1 MCDEP
6 SQPFDISQ
14 SLLAHAPESSET
26 EETSSKRTTVANTPS
41 EDQSDCFCA
50 GTRIATPEGYVPVE
64 RLAVGDTVLTATG
77 AAQRIVWIGSGR
89 VLVVRGR
96 RSSATPVI
104 VRKGALADNVP
115 SSDLR
120 ITKGHSLFIDGVL
133 IPVEHLIN
141 HHSIVWDD
149 RTREV
154 EVFHVELEK
163 HDVLLANGAPAE
175 SYRDDGNRWL
185 FHGDN
190 IGWGQA
196 PRPACAPVLT
206 GGRKV
211 DEIWRR
217 LLNRSGSPL
226 ELPTTDAPDLH
237 LLVDG
242 HRVDGRLMR
251 TGVYSFKLRQPSTG
265 VRIVSRANAPD
276 ELGFARDAR
285 RLGVALRQILIWCG
299 ADLAMIAVD
308 DDRLSDGF
316 HAYEADHA
324 FRWTNG
330 DALLPAALFTGVGAA
345 CELELHVAST
355 SRYALAA
362 PQTCIAGWAI
372 SLPDPY
378 IPGSEDSQGRRPLAH
393 SLTLKSFTSS
403 PMTFRR
409 EAALPETLILSSG
422 VPAT

>member
-1 MCDEP
+1 MCDDP
-6 SQPFDISQ
+6 GQSFDNSQ
-14 SLLAHAPESSET
+14 SLLANASESYETRGISSE
-26 EETSSKRTTVANTPS
+26 STTTPIVANRPS

-64 RLAVGDTVLTATG
+64 RLAAGDKVLTATG

-89 VLVVRGR
+89 VLVPRGR
-96 RSSATPVI
+96 RSGATPVI
-104 VRKGALADNVP
+104 VRKGALADDIP
-115 SSDLR
+115 SSDLH

-154 EVFHVELEK
+154 EIFHVELEN

-190 IGWGQA
+190 TGWGQ
-196 PRPACAPVLT
+196 PLRPACAPVLT
-206 GGRKV
+206 GGQQV

-217 LLNRSGSPL
+217 LLNRSGLPL
-226 ELPTTDAPDLH
+226 DLPTTDAPDLH

-242 HRVDGRLMR
+242 RSVDGRLMR
-251 TGVYSFKLRQPSTG
+251 AGVYSFRLHQPPTG

-276 ELGFARDAR
+276 ELGFARDPR
-285 RLGVALRQILIWCG
+285 RLGVALRQILLWRG
-299 ADLAMIAVD
+299 AHLSMIAVD
-308 DDRLSDGF
+308 DQRLSDGF
-316 HAYEADHA
+316 HAFEADHA

-330 DALLPAALFTGVGAA
+330 DALLPAELFAGVRSA
-345 CELELHVAST
+345 CELELHVPCT

-362 PQTCIAGWAI
+362 PQTSIAGWAI

-378 IPGSEDSQGRRPLAH
+378 RPGAEYLPDRRPLTH
-393 SLTLKSFTSS
+393 SLNFKPLTTVPMALWRVVAS
-403 PMTFRR
+403 PRR
-409 EAALPETLILSSG
+409 
-422 VPAT
+422 

>member
-1 MCDEP
+1 MSDGRG
-6 SQPFDISQ
+6 QPFDNSQ
-14 SLLAHAPESSET
+14 SLLANVGSSYQARGTSAES
-26 EETSSKRTTVANTPS
+26 TTTPGVASMPS

-50 GTRIATPEGYVPVE
+50 GTRIATPEGDVPVE
-64 RLAVGDTVLTATG
+64 RLAAGGTVRTATG

-89 VLVVRGR
+89 VLVPRGR
-96 RSSATPVI
+96 RNSATPVI
-104 VRKGALADNVP
+104 VRKGALTDDVP

-120 ITKGHSLFIDGVL
+120 ITKGHALFIDGVL

-149 RTREV
+149 RTRKV
-154 EVFHVELEK
+154 EIFHVELEN

-190 IGWGQA
+190 AGWGRP

-206 GGRKV
+206 GGPQV

-217 LLNRSGSPL
+217 LLNRSGLPL
-226 ELPTTDAPDLH
+226 DLPTTDAPDLH

-242 HRVDGRLMR
+242 HRVDGQSVRP
-251 TGVYSFKLRQPSTG
+251 GVHSFRLRQPPTG

-276 ELGFARDAR
+276 ELGFARDPR
-285 RLGVALRQILIWCG
+285 RLGVAIRQILIWRG
-299 ADLAMIAVD
+299 AKLAMIAAD
-308 DDRLSDGF
+308 DERLSDGF
-316 HAYEADHA
+316 HAFEADHA

-330 DALLPAALFTGVGAA
+330 DALLPAELFAGVRDA
-345 CELELHVAST
+345 CELELHVACT
-355 SRYALAA
+355 SRYALTA
-362 PQTCIAGWAI
+362 PQTSIVGWAI

-378 IPGSEDSQGRRPLAH
+378 RPAAEYPVDRRPLTH
-393 SLTLKSFTSS
+393 SLTLKSLTST
-403 PMTFRR
+403 PMTFHRMATSPRR
-409 EAALPETLILSSG
+409 
-422 VPAT
+422 

>member
-6 SQPFDISQ
+6 GQPFDNSQ
-14 SLLAHAPESSET
+14 SLLANAPESSET
-26 EETSSKRTTVANTPS
+26 KGTSGEFPCTVANSPP

-50 GTRIATPEGYVPVE
+50 GTRIATPKGEVPVE

-77 AAQRIVWIGSGR
+77 AVQRIVWIGAGR
-89 VLVVRGR
+89 VLVPRGR

-104 VRKGALADNVP
+104 VRKGALADDVP
-115 SSDLR
+115 LSDLR

-154 EVFHVELEK
+154 EVFDVELEN

-190 IGWGQA
+190 VGWGQP
-196 PRPACAPVLT
+196 PRPACPPVFT
-206 GGRKV
+206 GGEQV

-217 LLNRSGSPL
+217 LLNRSGSPQD
-226 ELPTTDAPDLH
+226 LPTTDAPDLH

-251 TGVYSFKLRQPSTG
+251 AGVYSFKLRQPSTG

-276 ELGFARDAR
+276 ELGFARDPR
-285 RLGVALRQILIWCG
+285 RLGVAIRQILIWRG
-299 ADLAMIAVD
+299 ADLVKVPVHD
-308 DDRLSDGF
+308 ERLSEGF
-316 HAYEADHA
+316 HAFEVEHA

-330 DALLPAALFTGVGAA
+330 DALLPAEFFAGVEGA
-345 CELELHVAST
+345 CELQLHV
-355 SRYALAA
+355 
-362 PQTCIAGWAI
+362 
-372 SLPDPY
+372 
-378 IPGSEDSQGRRPLAH
+378 
-393 SLTLKSFTSS
+393 TSS
-403 PMTFRR
+403 R
-409 EAALPETLILSSG
+409 
-422 VPAT
+422 

>member
-6 SQPFDISQ
+6 APPFDNLQ
-14 SLLAHAPESSET
+14 SLLANAPESYET
-26 EETSSKRTTVANTPS
+26 EGTCGGSTSVADTPP

-50 GTRIATPEGYVPVE
+50 GTRIATPAGEVPVE

-89 VLVVRGR
+89 VLVPRGR

-104 VRKGALADNVP
+104 VRKGSLADDVP

-154 EVFHVELEK
+154 EIFHVELEN

-190 IGWGQA
+190 AGWGRP

-206 GGRKV
+206 GGQQV
-211 DEIWRR
+211 DGIWRR

-226 ELPTTDAPDLH
+226 DLPTTDAPDLH

-251 TGVYSFKLRQPSTG
+251 AGVYSFKLHQPRAG

-276 ELGFARDAR
+276 ELGFARDPR
-285 RLGVALRQILIWCG
+285 RLGVAIRQILIWRG
-299 ADLAMIAVD
+299 ADLTMVAAHD
-308 DDRLSDGF
+308 ERLSDGF
-316 HAYEADHA
+316 HAFEVDHA

-330 DALLPAALFTGVGAA
+330 DALLPAELFTGVEGT
-345 CELELHVAST
+345 CVLELHVAAG
-355 SRYALAA
+355 RYVLAA

-378 IPGSEDSQGRRPLAH
+378 GPGSEYPPGRRPLTH
-393 SLTLKSFTSS
+393 SLVLKSLTSS
-403 PMTFRR
+403 PMTFQR
-409 EAALPETLILSSG
+409 EAASPKTLILWRA
-422 VPAT
+422 VPVA

>member
-1 MCDEP
+1 M
-6 SQPFDISQ
+6 
-14 SLLAHAPESSET
+14 
-26 EETSSKRTTVANTPS
+26 
-41 EDQSDCFCA
+41 
-50 GTRIATPEGYVPVE
+50 
-64 RLAVGDTVLTATG
+64 TATG

-89 VLVVRGR
+89 VLVPRGR
-96 RSSATPVI
+96 RSGATPVI
-104 VRKGALADNVP
+104 VRKGALADDVP

-141 HHSIVWDD
+141 HHTIVWDD

-154 EVFHVELEK
+154 EIFHVELEN
-163 HDVLLANGAPAE
+163 HDVLLANGAPGE

-190 IGWGQA
+190 SRWGQP

-206 GGRKV
+206 GGRQV

-217 LLNRSGSPL
+217 LLNRSGAPL
-226 ELPTTDAPDLH
+226 DLPTTDVPDLH

-242 HRVDGRLMR
+242 HRVDARLIR
-251 TGVYSFKLRQPSTG
+251 AGIYSCKLPQTRTG

-276 ELGFARDAR
+276 ELGFARDPR
-285 RLGVALRQILIWCG
+285 RLGVAIRQILIWRG
-299 ADLAMIAVD
+299 ADLAMIPVD
-308 DDRLSDGF
+308 DKRLSDGF
-316 HAYEADHA
+316 HAFEVDHA

-330 DALLPAALFTGVGAA
+330 DALLPAEFFAGIEGSF
-345 CELELHVAST
+345 ELELHVAT
-355 SRYALAA
+355 SRYVVAA

-378 IPGSEDSQGRRPLAH
+378 QPGSEYPTDRRPLTH
-393 SLTLKSFTSS
+393 SLTLQSLTSS
-403 PMTFRR
+403 PMTFR
-409 EAALPETLILSSG
+409 EAAAFPETMMLWRE
-422 VPAT
+422 VPAA

>member
-6 SQPFDISQ
+6 GQPFDNSQ
-14 SLLAHAPESSET
+14 SLLANAPESYEA
-26 EETSSKRTTVANTPS
+26 EGTSGEWTTVADTPS

-64 RLAVGDTVLTATG
+64 RLAVGDTVLTARG

-89 VLVVRGR
+89 VLVPRGR

-104 VRKGALADNVP
+104 VRKGALADDVP
-115 SSDLR
+115 SFDLR

-154 EVFHVELEK
+154 EIFHVELEN

-190 IGWGQA
+190 AGWGRP

-206 GGRKV
+206 GGRQV

-226 ELPTTDAPDLH
+226 DLPTTDAPDLH

-251 TGVYSFKLRQPSTG
+251 EGVYSFKLRQPSTG

-276 ELGFARDAR
+276 ELGFARDPR
-285 RLGVALRQILIWCG
+285 RLGVAIRQILIWRG
-299 ADLAMIAVD
+299 ADLAMIAVND
-308 DDRLSDGF
+308 ERLSDGF
-316 HAYEADHA
+316 HAFEVDHA

-330 DALLPAALFTGVGAA
+330 DALLPAEFFAGVEGT
-345 CELELHVAST
+345 CELELHVAS
-355 SRYALAA
+355 SRYVLAAA
-362 PQTCIAGWAI
+362 PQTCITGWAM

-378 IPGSEDSQGRRPLAH
+378 GPGSEYLPGRRPLTH
-393 SLTLKSFTSS
+393 SLTLKSLTSS
-403 PMTFRR
+403 PMTFQR
-409 EAALPETLILSSG
+409 EAALPKTLILWRA
-422 VPAT
+422 VPAA

>member
-1 MCDEP
+1 MCDEG
-6 SQPFDISQ
+6 QPFDNSQ
-14 SLLAHAPESSET
+14 SLPANAPVSYESGG
-26 EETSSKRTTVANTPS
+26 TSGKSTTTPIVES
-41 EDQSDCFCA
+41 ARCEDQSDCFCA

-64 RLAVGDTVLTATG
+64 RLAVGDTDLTVSG
-77 AAQRIVWIGSGR
+77 AAQRIIWIGSGR
-89 VLVVRGR
+89 ILVPRGC

-104 VRKGALADNVP
+104 VRKGALADDVP

-149 RTREV
+149 RAREV
-154 EVFHVELEK
+154 EVFHVELE
-163 HDVLLANGAPAE
+163 HHAVLLANGAPAE

-185 FHGDN
+185 FHGEN
-190 IGWGQA
+190 TGWAQ
-196 PRPACAPVLT
+196 PRRPACAPVLT
-206 GGRKV
+206 GGQQV

-226 ELPTTDAPDLH
+226 DLPTTDVPDLH

-242 HRVDGRLMR
+242 HRVDGWSMR
-251 TGVYSFKLRQPSTG
+251 AGVYSFKLHQPRNG

-276 ELGFARDAR
+276 ELGFAQDPR
-285 RLGVALRQILIWCG
+285 RLGVALRQILIWRG
-299 ADLAMIAVD
+299 ADLAMIAMD
-308 DDRLSDGF
+308 DERLSDGF
-316 HAYEADHA
+316 HAYEVDHA

-330 DALLPAALFTGVGAA
+330 DALLPLELFAGVGGT
-345 CELELHVAST
+345 CELELHVACT

-378 IPGSEDSQGRRPLAH
+378 RPGSDYLPDRRPVTH
-393 SLTLKSFTSS
+393 SLTLKSLTSS
-403 PMTFRR
+403 PMTFQR
-409 EAALPETLILSSG
+409 EAALPRR
-422 VPAT
+422 